1 MTTQHVT
8 LYHQGKNG
16 AIYSWKIRVD
26 GASIKTEYGQ
36 VDGAKTHAS
45 KNAEPKNGGRA
56 NATTAEQQAVKEAAA
71 MWQHRIDRK
80 YFKPPDEAKEELFLP
95 RLAQDFAKHGEK
107 RAVYPCDV
115 QPKLV
120 ACRRVTISMSSTS
133 FMHALPTYAD

>member
-1 MTTQHVT
+1 M
-8 LYHQGKNG
+8 
-16 AIYSWKIRVD
+16 ARRR
-26 GASIKTEYGQ
+26 
-36 VDGAKTHAS
+36 THL